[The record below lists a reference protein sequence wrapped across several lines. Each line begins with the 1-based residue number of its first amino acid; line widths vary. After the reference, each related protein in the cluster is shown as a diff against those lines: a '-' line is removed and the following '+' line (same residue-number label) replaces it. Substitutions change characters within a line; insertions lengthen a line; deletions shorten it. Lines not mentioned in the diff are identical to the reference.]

1 MGKGGDITI
10 NQNWIPS
17 LQPVENEQEDSF
29 IIPAAEL
36 KPTQVVE
43 DEQEQKAIVP
53 FSGKLMTAD
62 DPVIIGKNFKTL
74 TNMRYSEDSPKSI
87 SGMTKINTDV
97 INATYF
103 KTRNAFQYRKVLPSS
118 VETHILAQAWN
129 TGLTAAR
136 VYDNATAP
144 PAQGAFTATE
154 VWTDDADGG
163 YGYFSDAPDGN
174 MAYCN
179 GIETCIWGGNE
190 SRCARILNY
199 DSENTFLYDFT
210 DYLSNNNT
218 DEHVSFT
225 VDSSGAGVDSDTIG
239 LYHLDNALTD
249 SSGKSNTL
257 TNSGATFKTSVIP
270 YSNPI
275 WTVTPKFGTHFLEF
289 DGTNDYCTIADTA
302 DFDFSGGTWTIDFWV
317 SFTANNSNPI
327 FYKATPVTKI
337 VFATGSHEPSVGDS
351 VVQVTSGATGVVDK
365 VTVSSGTWAGGDAAG
380 TIWLNT
386 VTGTW
391 TDGNNM
397 IEATDLLSG
406 DGAFESDT
414 NWTAE
419 ATAWTYNAGTKAMD
433 KDADGTGTLAHNTLA
448 AVNGETYRVTY
459 TISNLTAGDVTA
471 SFGGAS
477 GTTRSA
483 DGTYTETVTATGTG
497 GLVFTPSN
505 AARFTIDSITVVTT
519 VLSCT
524 TCTTDT
530 NFMLINI
537 AFTAPEGSQTF
548 TVSLRA
554 YGTNATP
561 ITVAGSFISPL
572 KHHIELAENGNT
584 WYVFADGSLIGSAT
598 SAERPLKYLSASY
611 IGTSVYAG
619 TYAKMV
625 IDELRICKTCI
636 HTASFTPSTTPYSS
650 IAPTRVYIQT
660 PRPAKGFKFYI
671 QTANASAATA
681 EGSCWTGD
689 DYTTLSLTDGTAS
702 SGKTLAQ
709 TGSITFSST
718 VSTAK
723 QKYLYGTLAYTY
735 AFSFPGIDTTTEI
748 YQITAD
754 MPFQSLVD
762 FWDGANRSVAKFFVY
777 TSSYQDYTTNVLQ
790 DNYDSSYEDTY
801 CKLASLTSS
810 QYIEVGFTERMTAIG
825 FSIVSAYKN
834 ATANTVATVYYW
846 NGASYTNITTIS
858 DGTSASIVSMC
869 NTGVISWNA
878 PDDSLEYKKSLQNG
892 IPLYYYKIAWN
903 QTMSADVRISY
914 VYGIPAQTDISG
926 YKFPIYSQDRL
937 MLCNEISKYQNGIRV
952 SAYETAQVFNGDD
965 SSEILFGNA
974 DAINCGCTLFAMY
987 GSSLY
992 NITMLFKDTEIW
1004 GLVFSD
1010 GWRKYRIAETVGCP
1024 APMTL
1029 KTCIIPPT
1037 EGQQAQAN
1045 RSFAIWCSADGVY
1058 TSDGRHP
1065 VCVSWDIRDLFNQN
1079 ATTHINQSYIE
1090 SFSAFIDKNAMEYHL
1105 LVALTTGAV
1114 TTLDA
1119 EYVLDLRQWK
1129 WFKVDRTS
1137 GLRLQCGVSVIDAY
1151 GNNHTYGFIE
1161 TGYMERLE
1169 YGTTFDGQSI
1179 VSTMQTGDFPLI
1191 DRDFLTETSL
1201 QCHVLIMAAKTYET
1215 MTLDVAP
1222 GGAGW
1227 SVGNTIT
1234 GVTSGATSVI
1244 VAKASGTSYTVYQ
1257 RSKDYTLGEVLTN
1270 GTDTADQGASY
1281 PTLVSSVTATHY
1293 VDTSTTGTDYTI
1305 STNNVGY
1312 RLSFPVNIANSTPGI
1327 FHSFKYVH
1335 TSAYETVGFEP
1346 IALGCFFHPIR
1357 EYNY

>member
-190 SRCARILNY
+190 ARCTRILNY
-199 DSENTFLYDFT
+199 DSGNTFLYDFT
-210 DYLSNNNT
+210 DYLTNSDP
-218 DEHVSFT
+218 DESVSFSVDPAGGGIGSNT
-225 VDSSGAGVDSDTIG
+225 VG

-249 SSGKSNTL
+249 SSGNSHTL
-257 TNSGATFKTSVIP
+257 TKVDGTFVTSL
-270 YSNPI
+270 SNYGRA
-275 WTVTPKFGTHFLEF
+275 VYPKFGTHFLKF
-289 DGTNDYCTIADTA
+289 DGSNDYCTIADHS
-302 DFDFSGGTWTIDFWV
+302 DFDFSGGVWTIDFWAAW
-317 SFTANNSNPI
+317 SADANNPI
-327 FYKATPVTKI
+327 YYKETPVTKI
-337 VFATGSHEPSVGDS
+337 IFASGSHEPVVGDPVS
-351 VVQVTSGATGVVDK
+351 QITSGATGK
-365 VTVSSGTWAGGDAAG
+365 INKITLSTGAWASGDAAG
-380 TIWLNT
+380 TIWLDT
-386 VTGTW
+386 VTGAW
-391 TDGNNM
+391 SNGNNM
-397 IEATDLLSG
+397 IEVTDLLSG
-406 DGAFESDT
+406 DGAFDADT

-419 ATAWTYNAGTKAMD
+419 ATAWTYNAVTKAMD
-433 KDADGTGTLAHNTLA
+433 KDAAGTGTLAHNTLA
-448 AVNGETYRVTY
+448 AVAGEIYRVTF
-459 TISNLTAGDVTA
+459 TVSGLTAGDVTA

-477 GTTRSA
+477 GSTRSA
-483 DGTYTETVTATGTG
+483 DGTYTETLTAVSTA
-497 GLVFTPSN
+497 GLSFTPSN
-505 AARFTIDSITVVTT
+505 TARLTIDSVTVNTT
-519 VLSCT
+519 VLSCS

-530 NFMLINI
+530 NYMLCNI
-537 AFTAPEGSQTF
+537 SFSESTWNDSLSVVLREYGVSTT
-548 TVSLRA
+548 TVS
-554 YGTNATP
+554 
-561 ITVAGSFISPL
+561 ISGDIFAPL
-572 KHHIELAENGNT
+572 IAHVEFAENGNT
-584 WYVFADGSLIGSAT
+584 WYIFVNGDLLATAT
-598 SAERPLKYLSASY
+598 SSARPLDYTSDVYVGRNVYSSTYL
-611 IGTSVYAG
+611 AG
-619 TYAKMV
+619 V
-625 IDELRICKTCI
+625 VDELRISKSCQ
-636 HTASFTPSTTPYSS
+636 HTSAFTPQTTPYSS
-650 IAPTRVYIQT
+650 IAPTMVYIQT

-671 QTANASAATA
+671 GTANTAASVAS
-681 EGSCWTGD
+681 GSVFTGS
-689 DYTTLSLTDGTAS
+689 DYTSLSLTDGTAS

-709 TGSITFSST
+709 TGSITFAST

-723 QKYLYGTLAYTY
+723 TKYLYGTVAYTY
-735 AFSFPGIDTTTEI
+735 AFSFPGVDAATKI

-754 MPFQSLVD
+754 MPFQPIVD
-762 FWDGANRSVAKFFVY
+762 FWDGSNRSVGKFYVY
-777 TSSYQDYTTNVLQ
+777 TSSYQDYTANVFQ
-790 DNYDSSYEDTY
+790 DQYDSSYEDTY
-801 CKLASLTSS
+801 CKLVSLTSS
-810 QYIEVGFTERMTAIG
+810 QWIEVGFTERMTAIG
-825 FSIVSAYKN
+825 LNVVSAQHN
-834 ATANTVATVYYW
+834 AVNNTVATLYYW
-846 NGASYTNITTIS
+846 NGAEYVSVGTAT
-858 DGTSASIVSMC
+858 DGTSS
-869 NTGVISWNA
+869 GVISLYNAGVLSWNA
-878 PDDSLEYKKSLQNG
+878 PSETLEYTKSLMNG
-892 IPLYYYKIAWN
+892 IPMYYYKIAWN

-965 SSEILFGNA
+965 SSEILVGNA

-1029 KTCIIPPT
+1029 NTCIIPPT

-1105 LVALTTGAV
+1105 LVALTTGVV

-1169 YGTTFDGQSI
+1169 YGTTFDGQAI